1 VTPHLLDLRGLLG
14 ALGMLFFAG
23 CGGNP
28 APPPAR
34 LDVLQHVYLRGATS
48 PTPTLALTIDGLGR
62 CTPAILDALA
72 GPATH
77 PRRFVATFFIDPE
90 EWSTIHADEA
100 RRPVL
105 TRLAK
110 EGHAVALG
118 PKRVPAAWRENPI
131 TMRQGLSA
139 MSASLRGWT
148 GSIGLTPLRAWR
160 PRDTV
165 DFRIIGRAADAE
177 RPVILWSLHA
187 DHAAHLPRGQTHDA
201 LIARL
206 GDRLS
211 AQEIVALPGDERVD
225 ADLQCPTARALEAFA
240 APIQSKGLTPV
251 TIDQLLGPRYARHMP
266 PRLVRYRG
274 AGRPL
279 QCPLAALP
287 SVTPDGRVLRWG
299 LVIERAGDALRVLP
313 VGADRTTA
321 EAIAD
326 PAIRA
331 AWRDRA
337 AWQGKPGCLRRV
349 SLTQL
354 ETPITV
360 DGPNGRVRWWTRT
373 AAGVERRDPRFVEAT
388 GQAVVLPTRADLVR
402 IEARQRLPWG
412 LRGVVAGALERL
424 GLDAPLLLEA
434 RAGAGVVFAR
444 PVAVGADAATI
455 LAALGGVVQIVEL
468 TAGEYLFLA
477 QRAARA
483 AGALRTA
490 ARAADGFVRAGPFLV
505 LPDDGVPDLMRVG
518 PNGQAALT
526 GVVELAQAILRSG
539 QSLRPGDVISDGMA
553 AVVGPPAAA
562 SPPGVFSRRARLRHA
577 LARSILEG
585 LSMSAYLRPG
595 AVVKVDGDLLG
606 QQTVRVAVA
615 PGVSVPSPFIK
626 PLVQPRA
633 PRDP

>member
-1 VTPHLLDLRGLLG
+1 MPHLSDLRGLLG
-14 ALGMLFFAG
+14 ALILLPLMG

-34 LDVLQHVYLRGATS
+34 LDVLQHVYLRGAT
-48 PTPTLALTIDGLGR
+48 PQTPTVALTIDGLGR

-72 GPATH
+72 GPATQ

-90 EWSTIHADEA
+90 EWSTLHADEA

-105 TRLAK
+105 TRLVK

-118 PKRVPAAWRENPI
+118 PKTVPAAWQKNPM

-139 MSASLRGWT
+139 MSATLRGWT
-148 GSIGLTPLRAWR
+148 GSEGLTPLRAWR

-165 DFRIIGRAADAE
+165 DFRVLGRAANAE
-177 RPVILWSLHA
+177 QPVVLWSLHA
-187 DHAAHLPRGQTHDA
+187 DHAAHGPAGQTHEA

-206 GDRLS
+206 ADRITS
-211 AQEIVALPGDERVD
+211 QDIVALPGTERVD
-225 ADLQCPTARALEAFA
+225 ADQQCPTARALDAFA
-240 APIQSKGLTPV
+240 DPIRTKGLTPV
-251 TIDQLLGPRYARHMP
+251 TIDALLGARYARHMP

-274 AGRPL
+274 AGRPV
-279 QCPLAALP
+279 QCPLDGLP
-287 SVTPDGRVLRWG
+287 SVKPEARVLRWG

-313 VGADRTTA
+313 VGSDRSTA
-321 EAIAD
+321 ATVQD
-326 PAIRA
+326 PAIRD
-331 AWRDRA
+331 AWRARA
-337 AWQGKPGCLRRV
+337 SWQGKPGCLRRV

-354 ETPITV
+354 ETPITPE
-360 DGPNGRVRWWTRT
+360 GPYGRVRWWSRT
-373 AAGVERRDPRFVEAT
+373 ADGVEQRDPRFVEST

-424 GLDAPLLLEA
+424 GLNSPLLLEA
-434 RAGAGVVFAR
+434 RAGAGIVFAR
-444 PVAVGADAATI
+444 RVPVGADAATI

-477 QRAARA
+477 QRSSRSADR
-483 AGALRTA
+483 LRTA
-490 ARAADGFVRAGPFLV
+490 ARAADGFLRAGPFLV
-505 LPDDGVPDLMRVG
+505 LPSEGVPDLTRIG
-518 PNGQAALT
+518 PNGHAALT

-539 QSLRPGDVISDGMA
+539 QALRPGDVISDGMPA
-553 AVVGPPAAA
+553 IVGPPAAA

-585 LSMSAYLRPG
+585 LSKPAYLRPG
-595 AVVKVDGDLLG
+595 AVVNVDGDLLG

-626 PLVQPRA
+626 PLVQPLP